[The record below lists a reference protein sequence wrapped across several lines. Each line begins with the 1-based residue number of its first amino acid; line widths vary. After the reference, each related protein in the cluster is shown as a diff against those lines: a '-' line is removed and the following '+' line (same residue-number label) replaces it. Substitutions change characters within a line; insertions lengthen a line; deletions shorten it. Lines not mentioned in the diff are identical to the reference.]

1 MCPCPLTLLW
11 TLLCVFFFKH
21 TTAINSSSYQQCGH
35 SKTEKCT
42 ISMVGSSAFGPFSHL
57 GGERAIKGWSKGRRG
72 KKESFPCF
80 VKAGNVIT
88 NML

>member
-1 MCPCPLTLLW
+1 MCASPLTLLW

-21 TTAINSSSYQQCGH
+21 TAAINSSRYQQCGH

-57 GGERAIKGWSKGRRG
+57 DGEKAIKGRSKGRRI
-72 KKESFPCF
+72 KKERFP
-80 VKAGNVIT
+80 ASLNLTIT